1 MSGAWRQLTGRA
13 ALFALVSAAV
23 YGAVFQAFWTA
34 EMAVAMYIA
43 LPVYGLLQGVFGFQ
57 IFAPVLRH
65 SWWRVLIVV
74 LVLDVLIAFGLG
86 AAGIESAV
94 CLIVGFPVVLVMQA
108 CGIWL
113 AIWRNGRSGRLN
125 FSLLALLLVAPLVDA
140 NLAYPTRSQVIRTEI
155 DIAASPGRVWSNTL
169 TIPIIGADEL
179 PWTFSHNLMG
189 VPAPLS
195 ATYTKGVRHLRWAE
209 GVRLREIVTEM
220 NPLRKIAWRF
230 DFHDMAALRTVDPHI
245 SPNSQFT
252 RFRQGE
258 YLLEPLADGGTLLVL
273 QTTLDIATPLNI
285 YFGAWAERIL
295 QDFHKSVLHVIK
307 TRAEAAK

>member
-1 MSGAWRQLTGRA
+1 M
-13 ALFALVSAAV
+13 
-23 YGAVFQAFWTA
+23 
-34 EMAVAMYIA
+34 
-43 LPVYGLLQGVFGFQ
+43 
-57 IFAPVLRH
+57 
-65 SWWRVLIVV
+65 
-74 LVLDVLIAFGLG
+74 
-86 AAGIESAV
+86 
-94 CLIVGFPVVLVMQA
+94 
-108 CGIWL
+108 
-113 AIWRNGRSGRLN
+113 
-125 FSLLALLLVAPLVDA
+125 
-140 NLAYPTRSQVIRTEI
+140 IRTEI